1 MQVKIFLEDKH
12 IMVAEE
18 MWQKS
23 YCAHPTEIINQ
34 LVEQATEKIIG
45 TQRLVVSNLYCINI
59 VMENQETTNRKY
71 PWSAKLLSNKLLKC
85 YSNAFTKHWDNTGTI
100 CLDITLQTWGMFLL
114 N

>member
-34 LVEQATEKIIG
+34 LVEQATEKNY
-45 TQRLVVSNLYCINI
+45 QN
-59 VMENQETTNRKY
+59 TT
-71 PWSAKLLSNKLLKC
+71 
-85 YSNAFTKHWDNTGTI
+85 TG
-100 CLDITLQTWGMFLL
+100 CL
-114 N
+114 